1 MVADSIN
8 LMRRTHMK
16 SVLKALAIAA
26 LSTAPAIAQE
36 WSGPYVGATAS
47 VATLRTA
54 WTDVEYDWF
63 GGTVD
68 QRRSKLNGGLQWGYN
83 NQKGNS
89 VIGWELDYRPG
100 HVYINTDM
108 GNLPP
113 VLEKTD
119 ALRHLVTLRG
129 RAGLAVDNA
138 LAYLTAGLARGDI
151 RHSLIANGNPSNGSS
166 TPTFYNKNL
175 GLAYGVGLEHR
186 VSDRYSLRVEYLGA
200 VWPTQTVSTNGGS
213 RYDQKDRVSFL
224 SLGLNLHY

>member
-119 ALRHLVTLRG
+119 ALRHRQIQCHCFRLSCPRPNVGHLFRIAAILLRLFFKVTRKTRKHHKIWGVPDASQRHFADLSRSCG
-129 RAGLAVDNA
+129 YQLSLNHFIARRSDRAG
-138 LAYLTAGLARGDI
+138 
-151 RHSLIANGNPSNGSS
+151 
-166 TPTFYNKNL
+166 
-175 GLAYGVGLEHR
+175 
-186 VSDRYSLRVEYLGA
+186 
-200 VWPTQTVSTNGGS
+200 
-213 RYDQKDRVSFL
+213 
-224 SLGLNLHY
+224 